1 MPTEH
6 LIQVGMMNLAPDDAR
21 TPIEPIIAI
30 WEQVDNFFSSYK
42 ITARAHE
49 ISKVA
54 EYFVDLDASEVIEDL
69 RLIHE
74 YNTTSGDRSGL
85 FDKIYPDLKC
95 GKTLTFRLRPVN
107 QPALDCRHTP
117 RRLVSLLLQEI
128 FVVANLCLP
137 ASCKFYKITYPDSGS
152 SSPPSMYCFYFEDC
166 ARFSR
171 DDGWP
176 KYRDIPFANAW
187 NWIMACGI
195 HDLDIAETPVQ
206 RAIFSLL
213 EMARYDQFNIA
224 EVLLI
229 SQALDGLL
237 VEKGEPI
244 QRTLSRR
251 IASIIGTPSKQQNW
265 VKDFYDLRSNISHG
279 TYPIVREH
287 SAHEESPEVAQYH
300 EQYFV
305 PLVRGVAALLA
316 ILQDMICTG
325 ASGYQFEQHEDIL
338 RIPYMGQQDVE

>member
-1 MPTEH
+1 MPTEY
-6 LIQVGMMNLAPDDAR
+6 LIQVGTVNVAPDDAR

-30 WEQVDNFFSSYK
+30 WEQIDYFFSNYK
-42 ITARAHE
+42 VGARAHD

-54 EYFVDLDASEVIEDL
+54 EYFVDLDASQVIENL

-74 YNTTSGDRSGL
+74 FNTTSDDRTAL
-85 FDKIYPDLKC
+85 LERIYPDLKC
-95 GKTLTFRLRPVN
+95 GITLTFRLRPAN
-107 QPALDCRHTP
+107 QPAIDCRHTP
-117 RRLVSLLLQEI
+117 QRLVDLLLQEI
-128 FVVANLCLP
+128 FIVANLCLP
-137 ASCKFYKITYPDSGS
+137 ASCKFYKVTYLDNDSLP
-152 SSPPSMYCFYFEDC
+152 PPSMYCFYFEDC
-166 ARFSR
+166 ARFGR

-176 KYRDIPFANAW
+176 KYRKIPFANAW
-187 NWIMACGI
+187 NWLMACGI
-195 HDLDIAETPVQ
+195 HDLDIAVTPVQ
-206 RAIFSLL
+206 RAVFSLF
-213 EMARYDQFNIA
+213 EMARYENFNIA
-224 EVLLI
+224 EVLLV

-251 IASIIGTPSKQQNW
+251 IASIVGAPSKQQNW
-265 VKDFYDLRSNISHG
+265 VKDFYDLRSNIAHG

-316 ILQDMICTG
+316 ILQDMISTG
-325 ASGYQFEQHEDIL
+325 SSEYRFEQHEDTF
-338 RIPYMGQQDVE
+338 RVPFTRQQDV